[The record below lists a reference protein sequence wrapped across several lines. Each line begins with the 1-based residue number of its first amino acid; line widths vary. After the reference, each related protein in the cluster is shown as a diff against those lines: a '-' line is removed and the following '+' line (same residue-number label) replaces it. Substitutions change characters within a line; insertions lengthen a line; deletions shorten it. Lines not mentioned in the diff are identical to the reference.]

1 MSDERK
7 INNVYSPAHYAGN
20 GMQVIDAI
28 HAFFGEREYVGFL
41 WGNVVKYVLRYRK
54 KGGVEDL
61 EKARWYLNK
70 LIVAESVSEVDG

>member
-1 MSDERK
+1 MLD
-7 INNVYSPAHYAGN
+7 NVYSPAHYAGE

-28 HAFFGEREYVGFL
+28 KAFFGEREYVGFL

-70 LIVAESVSEVDG
+70 LIVAESVTEVDDVSI

>member
-1 MSDERK
+1 MLD
-7 INNVYSPAHYAGN
+7 NVYSPAHYAGD

-28 HAFFGEREYVGFL
+28 KAFFGEREYVGFL

-70 LIVAESVSEVDG
+70 LIVAESTVDADDVHVP

>member
-7 INNVYSPAHYAGN
+7 INNVYSPAHYAGD

-28 HAFFGEREYVGFL
+28 KAFFGEREYVGFL

-61 EKARWYLNK
+61 EKARWYLNR
-70 LIVAESVSEVDG
+70 LIAAESVSEVDG

>member
-1 MSDERK
+1 MID
-7 INNVYSPAHYAGN
+7 NVYSPAHYAGN

-28 HAFFGEREYVGFL
+28 KAFFGEREYVGFL